1 MLSEHI
7 VPILGENAIPP
18 YYYTPPYL
26 TAKPQVAHHHLQP
39 RDKFLILATDGLW
52 DFMTP
57 LQVKIW
63 FCQLLIKQIDT
74 KQ

>member
-1 MLSEHI
+1 MLSEYI

-26 TAKPQVAHHHLQP
+26 TAKPQVVHHQLQP

-57 LQVKIW
+57 LQVMLHK
-63 FCQLLIKQIDT
+63 LLLN
-74 KQ
+74 